1 MNLTPRLKTVADLAG
16 KSTSL
21 ADIGTDHAYIPI
33 YLMQKGLISKA
44 IAADINEGPL
54 ERADKNIRKAG
65 LSDKIMLRLSDGL
78 DKIKDNEAETIV
90 IAGMGGEIISQM
102 LEKPKPVGIKKIII
116 QPMTD
121 IPLVRR
127 KIHEN
132 GMIITAE
139 RLAAEKDKMYT
150 VIACEYGTAQTFS
163 DEDYIVSPLLKDDPI
178 FAEYIKKQLDICK
191 NNLEKTKNAEN
202 KEFSAQF
209 EYLISIYEKFI

>member
-1 MNLTPRLKTVADLAG
+1 MNLTIRLKTVADLAG
-16 KSTSL
+16 KCTSL

-65 LSDKIMLRLSDGL
+65 LSDKITLRLSNGL
-78 DKIKDNEAETIV
+78 DNINDNEAETVV
-90 IAGMGGEIISQM
+90 IAGMGGEIISRM
-102 LEKPKPVGIKKIII
+102 LEKPKPAGIKRIVL

-139 RLAAEKDKMYT
+139 RLAAEKDKIYT
-150 VIACEYGTAQTFS
+150 VIACEYGTCQQFS
-163 DEDYIVSPLLKDDPI
+163 DEDYIVSPFIKDDPI
-178 FAEYIKKQLDICK
+178 FDEYIKKQLGICK

-209 EYLISIYEKFI
+209 EYLISIYQKFI

>member
-1 MNLTPRLKTVADLAG
+1 MNLTSRLKAVADLAG

-33 YLMQKGLISKA
+33 YLMQKGMISKA
-44 IAADINEGPL
+44 IAADINTGPL
-54 ERADKNIRKAG
+54 ERADKNIRNAG
-65 LSDKIMLRLSDGL
+65 LSDRITLRQSDGL
-78 DKIKDNEAETIV
+78 DNITDNEAETVV
-90 IAGMGGEIISQM
+90 IAGMGGEIISHM
-102 LEKPKPVGIKKIII
+102 LEKPKPAGIKKMIL

-127 KIHEN
+127 ALHEN

-150 VIACEYGTAQTFS
+150 VILCEYGTGQYFL
-163 DEDYIVSPLLKDDPI
+163 DEDYLVSPFIKDDPL
-178 FAEYIKKQLDICK
+178 FSEYIGKQLTICK

-209 EYLISIYEKFI
+209 EYLISIYQQFI

>member
-16 KSTSL
+16 KGTSL

-65 LSDKIMLRLSDGL
+65 LSDKITLRLSDGL
-78 DKIKDNEAETIV
+78 DNIKDNEAETVV
-90 IAGMGGEIISQM
+90 IAGMGGEIISHM
-102 LEKPKPVGIKKIII
+102 LEKPKPVGIKKFVI

-139 RLAAEKDKMYT
+139 RLAAEKDKIYT
-150 VIACEYGTAQTFS
+150 VISCEYGSGQQFS
-163 DEDYIVSPLLKDDPI
+163 DEDYIVSPLLKSDPCLPNI
-178 FAEYIKKQLDICK
+178 SKNSLVYVKTTLKKQK
-191 NNLEKTKNAEN
+191 MQKTNRFLHSLN
-202 KEFSAQF
+202 
-209 EYLISIYEKFI
+209 I

>member
-1 MNLTPRLKTVADLAG
+1 MNLTPRLKAVADLAG

-33 YLMQKGLISKA
+33 YLMQKGMISKA
-44 IAADINEGPL
+44 IAADINTGPL
-54 ERADKNIRKAG
+54 ERADKNIRNAG
-65 LSDKIMLRLSDGL
+65 LSDRITLRQSDGL
-78 DKIKDNEAETIV
+78 DNITDNEAETVV
-90 IAGMGGEIISQM
+90 IAGMGGEIISHM
-102 LEKPKPVGIKKIII
+102 LEKPKPAGIKKMIL

-127 KIHEN
+127 ALHEN

-150 VIACEYGTAQTFS
+150 VILCEYGTGQYFL
-163 DEDYIVSPLLKDDPI
+163 DEDYLVSPFIKDDPL
-178 FAEYIKKQLDICK
+178 FSEYIGKQLTICK

-209 EYLISIYEKFI
+209 EYLISIYQQFI